1 MILYN
6 PGNFFSLYDVIL
18 PVYRIQMLQYCLCSD
33 FTVFP
38 TYRINTIG
46 LQYTLVYTYYHRES
60 TAREEK
66 GWERCF
72 FHQIEPN

>member
-46 LQYTLVYTYYHRES
+46 LQYTL
-60 TAREEK
+60 
-66 GWERCF
+66 
-72 FHQIEPN
+72 